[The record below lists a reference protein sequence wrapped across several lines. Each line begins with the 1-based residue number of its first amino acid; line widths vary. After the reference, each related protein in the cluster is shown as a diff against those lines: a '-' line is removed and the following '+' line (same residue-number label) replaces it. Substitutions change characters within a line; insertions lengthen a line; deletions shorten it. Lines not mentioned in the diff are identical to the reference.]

1 MPVIY
6 YILYGEGKEQQNC
19 SMLNDSL
26 FGGSG
31 DRSRREMSILAQN
44 RKRSDL
50 TSYRG
55 VDFKLLKNAIIV
67 GKKHYRVNVCF
78 LTFVEILEEYLKI
91 QDLYP
96 ELKEQVLTKIA
107 EVVEVYN
114 TVSYDMV
121 VCGGALKLDK
131 IKAKIITARHLC
143 LSWSC
148 LQLIGVFVAPLSSD
162 KLEQAKRA
170 LNQHSAEIAK
180 RLSGLIR
187 GKTNH

>member
-1 MPVIY
+1 
-6 YILYGEGKEQQNC
+6 
-19 SMLNDSL
+19 
-26 FGGSG
+26 
-31 DRSRREMSILAQN
+31 MSILAQN
-44 RKRSDL
+44 RKRTDVA
-50 TSYRG
+50 SYRG

-67 GKKHYRVNVCF
+67 EKKHYRVSISF

-96 ELKEQVLTKIA
+96 ELKEAVLTKIA
-107 EVVEVYN
+107 EVVEVYSS
-114 TVSYDMV
+114 VSYDMV

-148 LQLIGVFVAPLSSD
+148 LRLASVFLISLSGDRIAKAASA
-162 KLEQAKRA
+162 LAQQA
-170 LNQHSAEIAK
+170 AEITK

-187 GKTNH
+187 GKTNQELASLLKV